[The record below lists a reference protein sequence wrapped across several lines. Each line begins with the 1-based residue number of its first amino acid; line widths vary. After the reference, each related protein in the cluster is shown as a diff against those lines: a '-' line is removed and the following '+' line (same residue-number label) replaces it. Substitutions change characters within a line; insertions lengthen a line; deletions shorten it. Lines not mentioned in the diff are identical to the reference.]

1 MSTKNQIIESARQV
15 THSLFHH
22 DRTAGKITH
31 RQLGYLLVLPTLLT
45 MALLVVFP
53 LAYSIYLG
61 FHTATGVET
70 EPIWVGLDNYIQI
83 YNSSEFWTSF
93 SNNMIWAIGTLT
105 IQIVLGV
112 SIALLLNRDFRG
124 RNIARGA
131 VLFPYMV
138 PTIVGVFIFR
148 WMFNSTYGVINYILV
163 AIPGIIDAPIS
174 FFSADLAMFTAVLLG
189 VWRFTPF
196 VIIVVLARLQTI
208 PQGLYESA
216 KIDGAYRFAQFRYV
230 TLPQLYN
237 ILIIVIL
244 LRGVWM
250 LYMFDVIWM
259 LTEGGPGTSSQILP
273 VYAYR
278 EAFVGLNFG
287 YGTAIANVM
296 FVGLIICGFLY
307 LNKFH
312 KSEDEHVQN

>member
-1 MSTKNQIIESARQV
+1 MSTKRQIIETTRDASR
-15 THSLFHH
+15 HLFGH
-22 DRTAGKITH
+22 DKWIGNLSE
-31 RQLGYLLVLPTLLT
+31 RQLGYILVLPTILIV
-45 MALLVVFP
+45 AAIVVFP
-53 LAYSIYLG
+53 LFYSLYLG
-61 FHTATGVET
+61 FHSTTGIAADMT
-70 EPIWVGLDNYIQI
+70 WVGLDNYVQMA
-83 YNSSEFWTSF
+83 NSSEFWTSF
-93 SNNMIWAIGTLT
+93 WNNMIWAFGTLT
-105 IQIVLGV
+105 VQIILGV

-148 WMFNSTYGVINYILV
+148 WMFNSTYGVINYFLV
-163 AIPGIIDAPIS
+163 AIPGIIEEPIS
-174 FFSADLAMFTAVLLG
+174 FFSADLAMFTAILLG

-208 PQGLYESA
+208 PQGLYEAA
-216 KIDGAYRFAQFRYV
+216 KIDGAYRFAQFRHV

-237 ILIIVIL
+237 ILVIVVL

-278 EAFVGLNFG
+278 EAFRGLNFG
-287 YGTAIANVM
+287 YGAAIANVM
-296 FVGLIICGFLY
+296 FIGLIIFGFLY
-307 LNKFH
+307 LRQFHNK
-312 KSEDEHVQN
+312 EGDHV